1 MVAADEALPARAKNI
16 IPIIIPQ
23 LYGLVHPTTTIR
35 QVRLLRIT
43 HVGAKAL
50 NVTW

>member
-1 MVAADEALPARAKNI
+1 MVAADEALPTRAKNI

-23 LYGLVHPTTTIR
+23 LNGLVHPTTAIP

-43 HVGAKAL
+43 EVGAKAL
-50 NVTW
+50 DVTW